1 MNLPI
6 SSWAIRNPIPVVVA
20 FTLLMVAGLYSYSRL
35 PIKQYPNIAFPMV
48 VATIVQEGAAPTEL
62 ENQVTR
68 IVENS
73 IAGLPDIELLQ
84 SSVTLGASTT
94 IIQFKIGT
102 DLQKAKDDEQML
114 SEKQVENF
122 VTYEELL
129 KQQQRLGAKEDKSE
143 RDWKDY
149 VVASLYTLNP
159 PVRADYGDMRIF
171 KIRPGRKARTG
182 NELIWGKKKPYFIFR
197 DYKTSATY
205 GAVEVPVSPGLYE
218 VLTSW
223 FAYVGKVPKYLLG
236 RAIEAHD
243 LLNYVERA
251 FKPTGKRIGIDLLR
265 HAYIHA
271 HLPAISTDIKAK
283 QVLAKQMLHSVDRQA
298 HYFPKNV

>member
-1 MNLPI
+1 MTDAKPPRILADSTKKKYDSTLAVLDKAGVPWKTDATETLTYLSKLSNSAIKVNL
-6 SSWAIRNPIPVVVA
+6 SAIK
-20 FTLLMVAGLYSYSRL
+20 YS
-35 PIKQYPNIAFPMV
+35 
-48 VATIVQEGAAPTEL
+48 
-62 ENQVTR
+62 
-68 IVENS
+68 
-73 IAGLPDIELLQ
+73 
-84 SSVTLGASTT
+84 LGAEEYPKVY
-94 IIQFKIGT
+94 QEKMNE
-102 DLQKAKDDEQML
+102 LQGVQRARDDEQML

-143 RDWKDY
+143 NDWKDY

-159 PVRADYGDMRIF
+159 PVRADYGDMRVF
-171 KIRPGRKARTG
+171 KIRPGRKERTG
-182 NELIWGKKKPYFIFR
+182 NELIWGKKKAFFIFR

-223 FAYVGKVPKYLLG
+223 FAHVGKVPKYLLG
-236 RAIEAHD
+236 RSIAPYD

-251 FKPTGKRIGIDLLR
+251 FKSSKKRVGIDLLR

-283 QVLAKQMLHSVDRQA
+283 QVLARQMLHSVDRQA

>member
-1 MNLPI
+1 MTDAKP
-6 SSWAIRNPIPVVVA
+6 P
-20 FTLLMVAGLYSYSRL
+20 
-35 PIKQYPNIAFPMV
+35 
-48 VATIVQEGAAPTEL
+48 
-62 ENQVTR
+62 R
-68 IVENS
+68 ILADSTKKKYE
-73 IAGLPDIELLQ
+73 Q
-84 SSVTLGASTT
+84 TLGVLDKAGVPWKTDATATLKHFADQKLSNSAVKVNLSA
-94 IIQFKIGT
+94 IKYSLGAEDYPKVYQEKMNELQGIQR
-102 DLQKAKDDEQML
+102 ARDDEQML
-114 SEKQVENF
+114 NEKQVENF

-159 PVRADYGDMRIF
+159 PVRADYGDMRIY

-182 NELIWGKKKPYFIFR
+182 NELIWGKKRAFFIFR
-197 DYKTSATY
+197 TYKTSATY
-205 GAVEVPVSPGLYE
+205 GAVEVPVSPALYE
-218 VLTSW
+218 VLASW

-251 FKPTGKRIGIDLLR
+251 FKPSGKRIGIDLLR

-283 QVLAKQMLHSVDRQA
+283 QALARQMLHSVDRQA